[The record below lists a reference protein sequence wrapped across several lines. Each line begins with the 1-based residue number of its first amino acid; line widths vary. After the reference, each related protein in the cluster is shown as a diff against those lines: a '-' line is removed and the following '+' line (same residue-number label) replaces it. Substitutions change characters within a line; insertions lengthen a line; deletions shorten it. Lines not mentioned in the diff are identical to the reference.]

1 MTVFIKIKN
10 LLYNGMVNMTIEKR
24 GRKNMTNT
32 VEIEQLKN
40 HLELKIGILK
50 MKIKNGEIKDDAY
63 ELIELFKDYEK
74 NGTTIE
80 ELKMLFEDVELALS

>member
-1 MTVFIKIKN
+1 
-10 LLYNGMVNMTIEKR
+10 
-24 GRKNMTNT
+24 MTNT

-40 HLELKIGILK
+40 HLELKIGILE
-50 MKIKNGEIKDDAY
+50 MKIKNGEISDDAY

-80 ELKMLFEDVELALS
+80 ELKMLFEDVELALR

>member
-1 MTVFIKIKN
+1 
-10 LLYNGMVNMTIEKR
+10 
-24 GRKNMTNT
+24 MTNT

-40 HLELKIGILK
+40 HLELKVGILE
-50 MKIKNGEIKDDAY
+50 MNIKNGEIKDDAY

-80 ELKMLFEDVELALS
+80 ELKMLFGDVELALS